1 MSQGQGGNFSNSVQW
16 QTLNVGVQ
24 ILIQLG
30 FIRVLGEYLN
40 EDEWGL
46 LGLVLGCAGL
56 VEIFAQLGVGP
67 SLVQRQD
74 LSRPQVSSAFWF
86 SMAMGLVFAMGF
98 GLGAPWVADW
108 FKRPEMEPVL
118 QWAAL
123 SFLLAAFAL
132 VPRSLLIR
140 RMDFRSLFWSSLVAM
155 LLANVVFGI
164 WAATAG
170 WGVYAYIGALLLQNG
185 LLGLQF
191 WWRTRLQVSWRP
203 HFSAARGLLRYG
215 ASSTLFN
222 FLNYAATK
230 LDLLVL
236 GRLLPDFRSAEQGL
250 YDRSVYLMNTP
261 VTVLGKLS
269 DSVLFSGMSQV
280 QDEQQRLQRIFYG
293 GVYVVT
299 LLVLPGVVVLEVL
312 MEDVVRILVS
322 AKLLAIVPVARI
334 LVLAILFRSWVKVCD
349 AVVRAVDAILPASLI
364 KAGFC
369 LLVAGAAWLGFQ
381 YGLQAMAVG
390 MVAAT
395 TAQAVALLWLTRRSI
410 GFSSAQFLKV
420 VRPGLVAGAA
430 ALFGAVPAWSLSS
443 TTGWGLHL
451 LVGAVGIGMAVL
463 ALAWVRPASLRAGEY
478 DLLEQVARKS
488 GFKPLLRRWTSSA
501 QEEETP

>member
-1 MSQGQGGNFSNSVQW
+1 MSQSQDGNFSNSVQW
-16 QTLNVGVQ
+16 QTLTVGVQ

-30 FIRVLGEYLN
+30 FIRVLGEYLS

-86 SMAMGLVFAMGF
+86 SMAMGAAFALAF
-98 GLGAPWVADW
+98 GLGAPWVAEG
-108 FKRPEMEPVL
+108 FNRPEMEPVL
-118 QWAAL
+118 EWAAL

-132 VPRSLLIR
+132 VPRSILIR
-140 RMDFRSLFWSSLVAM
+140 RMDFRSLFWSSLLAM
-155 LLANVVFGI
+155 VLANGIFGI

-191 WWRTRLQVSWRP
+191 WWRSGVRVSLRP
-203 HFSAARGLLRYG
+203 HLGAARGLLRYG
-215 ASSTLFN
+215 ASSTVFN

-236 GRLLPDFRSAEQGL
+236 GRLLPEGRTAEQGL

-280 QDEQQRLQRIFYG
+280 QDERDRLQRIFYG
-293 GVYVVT
+293 GTYVVT
-299 LLVLPGVVVLEVL
+299 LLVLPGVVMLEVL

-322 AKLLAIVPVARI
+322 SKLLAIVPIARI

-349 AVVRAVDAILPASLI
+349 AVVRAVDVILPASLI

-369 LLVAGAAWLGFQ
+369 VLVAGAAWLGFL
-381 YGLQAMAVG
+381 YDLRAMAIG

-395 TAQAVALLWLTRRSI
+395 TLQAVALLILTQRSI
-410 GFSSAQFLKV
+410 RFSPAQFLRMA
-420 VRPGLVAGAA
+420 RPGLVAGLTALLGTLPSFWVPCAWGWAVHFVAGLGGVAATLVGLAWLRPQWLRSGEYNLLGQLALKSGSA
-430 ALFGAVPAWSLSS
+430 AL
-443 TTGWGLHL
+443 
-451 LVGAVGIGMAVL
+451 
-463 ALAWVRPASLRAGEY
+463 R
-478 DLLEQVARKS
+478 
-488 GFKPLLRRWTSSA
+488 RRWTSDENTS
-501 QEEETP
+501 EGP